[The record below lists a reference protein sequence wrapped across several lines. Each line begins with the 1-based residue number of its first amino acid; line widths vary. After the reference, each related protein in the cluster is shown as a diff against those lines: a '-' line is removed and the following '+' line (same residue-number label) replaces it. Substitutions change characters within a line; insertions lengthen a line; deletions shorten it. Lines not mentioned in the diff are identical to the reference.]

1 MALKLAFSFA
11 IIVLLTLILGV
22 VSWLSLNRLGEQTD
36 SIARNNL
43 PSITLLNDYAQELN
57 FFRRSEA
64 QVLLELPPENRKIVL
79 TAMADRDG
87 NMAKIEQ
94 KYAPMVASPEEQQ
107 AFDKLRAAGQAYGAS
122 RKRILAVGRDLDSL
136 NAGTVYYMNESR
148 ELFAG
153 VNRALEALVAIN
165 RKQADEAAAT
175 AVSTQASG
183 ETTIIATLVICLAL
197 AAILA
202 TLLTRMTVNSLRL
215 ASEATNRMA
224 DGDLTVAVSAQGTDE
239 IGQLLKSLE
248 NMRQRL
254 ANVVGEVRG
263 NAEGVA
269 TASAQIAQGNDD
281 LSGRTE
287 QQASALE
294 ETAAS
299 MEELNSTVRQNA
311 DNAQQ
316 ASQLASGT
324 STLAQQGG
332 DVVGQ
337 VVQTMK
343 GINESSQRIS
353 DIISVIDGIAFQ
365 TNILALNAAV
375 EAARAGE
382 QGRGFAVVASEVRSL
397 AQRSADAAKQIKTL
411 ISTSVERVDQGTELV
426 DKAGATMQNV
436 VQSIRQVNDLV
447 AEISA
452 ASREQSAGV
461 QQVGEAVT
469 NMDQVT
475 QQNAALVEE
484 AAAAAGS
491 LRQQAEQLVQAVAYF
506 RIGETGVGHAM
517 RAAAPM
523 PAPLPATKPVAAAR
537 PAAPAVQAAVRKP
550 AAAAAPKP
558 VAKALA
564 RPTAAAPAPARSP
577 APASAKATASESND
591 DWESF

>member
-11 IIVLLTLILGV
+11 IIVLLTLVLGV
-22 VSWLSLNRLGEQTD
+22 VSWLSLANLGAQTNQ
-36 SIARNNL
+36 IARNIL

-64 QVLLELPPENRKIVL
+64 QLLLDLPADRRLIVL
-79 TAMADRDG
+79 TQMGERDG
-87 NMAKIEQ
+87 NMAKVEQ
-94 KYAPMVASPEEQQ
+94 KYAPMVVSADEQQ
-107 AFDKLRAAGQAYGAS
+107 AFDKLRAAGQAYAAS
-122 RKRILAVGRDLDSL
+122 RKRLLTVGRDTDSL
-136 NAGTVYYMNESR
+136 TAGTLYYMSESR
-148 ELFAG
+148 DMFTA
-153 VNRALEALVAIN
+153 VNRALEALAAIN
-165 RKQADEAAAT
+165 HKQAEEAANSAVAT
-175 AVSTQASG
+175 QTSG
-183 ETTIIATLVICLAL
+183 KTMILATLAICLAL
-197 AAILA
+197 ATVLA
-202 TLLTRMTVNSLRL
+202 TLLIRMIVNSLRT
-215 ASEATNRMA
+215 ASDATNRMA

-239 IGQLLKSLE
+239 IGQLLKALE
-248 NMRQRL
+248 DMRQRL
-254 ANVVGEVRG
+254 ANVVGEVRS

-287 QQASALE
+287 QQAAALE

-353 DIISVIDGIAFQ
+353 DIISVIDSIAFQ
-365 TNILALNAAV
+365 TNIPALNAAV

-411 ISTSVERVDQGTELV
+411 ISSSVERVGQGTELV
-426 DKAGATMQNV
+426 DKAGVTIQNV

-469 NMDQVT
+469 NMDQAT

-491 LRQQAEQLVQAVAYF
+491 LRIQAEQLVRAVAYF
-506 RIGETGVGHAM
+506 RIAEHSGHALHAAAPIQASMTAGKPM
-517 RAAAPM
+517 RAAYAG
-523 PAPLPATKPVAAAR
+523 T
-537 PAAPAVQAAVRKP
+537 PAVQTP
-550 AAAAAPKP
+550 AR
-558 VAKALA
+558 
-564 RPTAAAPAPARSP
+564 RPTAPPTSKPVKRALTKLADAS
-577 APASAKATASESND
+577 PASAHTPVPAKVTASNSQD